1 MQWIF
6 NATVAFSFPIA
17 LEYIGNPTF
26 FVFAV
31 INVGSLLFVFFCLPE
46 TKGKSLEEIEKHMKK
61 EL

>member
-1 MQWIF
+1 
-6 NATVAFSFPIA
+6 
-17 LEYIGNPTF
+17 NPTF

-46 TKGKSLEEIEKHMKK
+46 TKGKSLEQIEKHMKK